1 MSIWVVEDGLASW
14 CSSVEPPA
22 PRKPGVDGLL
32 AYLRSIPHLVVYG
45 ETPVTVDGR
54 PAERVDLVVK
64 DDDSG
69 CPQHGIALWRDAAI
83 PSTGQGIW
91 IREKELVRLIMV
103 DVDGATVVFEIWSTV
118 DFDAWLPTA
127 EGIVES
133 IGFLPVP
140 SSDPGPVSS
149 PAPT

>member
-1 MSIWVVEDGLASW
+1 M
-14 CSSVEPPA
+14 
-22 PRKPGVDGLL
+22 
-32 AYLRSIPHLVVYG
+32 
-45 ETPVTVDGR
+45 TVDGR